1 MALSEVSVAP
11 RQVPDS
17 GMHLRRVRAITL
29 DIWLP
34 VSVLVVILFFCF
46 FGPKVLGLANPNADP
61 LINSTL
67 PPFTAGHFFGTDQ
80 LGNDMLSRV
89 LYGGRVSIEVGVG
102 AVVLGFMVGGSLGV
116 LAGYLGGK
124 VEGVVMRFLDIL
136 LSFPSIVLALVV
148 ATYLGP
154 TEYNEIIAIA
164 CFTVPALA
172 RLARANTLKLK
183 QLGFVSSSE
192 LAGGSR
198 LKTVFEHV
206 VPNVVPPLLT
216 FGFLNISG
224 AMLIDAALSYLG
236 AGVRPPTP
244 TWGNM
249 IASNETYLAGSPW
262 LVFEPAIAL
271 LITVLA
277 LNLLGDALRNRIEA
291 R

>member
-1 MALSEVSVAP
+1 MALREMSVTSTPLVDA
-11 RQVPDS
+11 
-17 GMHLRRVRAITL
+17 GMRLRRMRTITV

-34 VSVLVVILFFCF
+34 VAVLVVVVFFCF
-46 FGPKVLGLANPNADP
+46 FGPQVLGLSNPNADP
-61 LINSTL
+61 LTNSMVS
-67 PPFTAGHFFGTDQ
+67 PFTAGHFFGTDQ

-89 LYGGRVSIEVGVG
+89 LYGGRVSLEVGVG
-102 AVVLGFMVGGSLGV
+102 SVALGFLIGGSLGV
-116 LAGYLGGK
+116 VGGYVGGK
-124 VEGVVMRFLDIL
+124 TEGVIMRLLDVL

-164 CFTVPALA
+164 FFTVPALA
-172 RLARANTLKLK
+172 RLARANTLRLK
-183 QLGFVSSSE
+183 ELGFVSSSE

-198 LKTVFEHV
+198 LKTVFSHV

-216 FGFLNISG
+216 FGFLNVSG

-262 LVFEPAIAL
+262 LVFEPALAL

-277 LNLLGDALRNRIEA
+277 LNLLGDALRSRIEA